1 MYHNCINECLTF
13 SDQLWLFGGKVSGIL
28 FSCFVMVSIF
38 TQTGMGNYMKNGMIS
53 SGGGGGCGFHVC
65 KCGFQ
70 NEPLT
75 SKNFSGIQS
84 PHSQGSSSGQ
94 RPSETHRDRQ
104 RPLQRLTETVRDS
117 QRPTCHK
124 LTETVR
130 DRQWPLQ
137 RPLVFWYNP
146 SETVEKEDL

>member
-1 MYHNCINECLTF
+1 
-13 SDQLWLFGGKVSGIL
+13 
-28 FSCFVMVSIF
+28 MVSIF

-53 SGGGGGCGFHVC
+53 SGGGGGGGGGCGFHVC

-70 NEPLT
+70 NETLT

-130 DRQWPLQ
+130 DRQRPLQ

-146 SETVEKEDL
+146 SETVEKKDLYLVDFNSLRVLTGCTIKPTVSVTVTDGL